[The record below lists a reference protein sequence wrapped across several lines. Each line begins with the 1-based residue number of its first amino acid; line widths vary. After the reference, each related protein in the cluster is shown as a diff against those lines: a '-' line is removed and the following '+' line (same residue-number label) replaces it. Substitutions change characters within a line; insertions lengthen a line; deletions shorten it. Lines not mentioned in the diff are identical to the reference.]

1 MRSSNIRNI
10 QLDTI
15 LTEEEWNQYCDIFDF
30 SDQQNIDFE
39 YEIRSRYMEQLLK
52 EDNSLSSNYLCLHA
66 SEFISKVRLLKL
78 HTWREKK
85 KIDKSA
91 YIELRKKISFA
102 SVIDI
107 LKYKM
112 KTIATGSILVAS
124 IGLLAGMTWELI
136 AISAAVVALWLGI
149 STPERAEAILN
160 EIKDTL
166 KSTIR
171 ECINYV
177 FKAFNK
183 DIGEVLK
190 KFPKLY
196 QIYQSINE
204 KKESISMEHVVHE
217 SIKNYEKNE
226 EIVETVKA

>member
-1 MRSSNIRNI
+1 MRSSNIHNI
-10 QLDTI
+10 HLDAI

-30 SDQQNIDFE
+30 PDQQNIDFE

-52 EDNSLSSNYLCLHA
+52 EDNSLSSNYLCLRA
-66 SEFISKVRLLKL
+66 SEFILKVRLLKL

-85 KIDKSA
+85 QIDESA
-91 YIELRKKISFA
+91 YIDLQKKISFA

-112 KTIATGSILVAS
+112 KTIATGALLTAA
-124 IGLLAGMTWELI
+124 IGLLAGMTWELV
-136 AISAAVVALWLGI
+136 AISAAAVAVWLGI
-149 STPERAEAILN
+149 SKPEKAEAILN

-166 KSTIR
+166 KSTIG

-183 DIGEVLK
+183 DIAEVLK
-190 KFPKLY
+190 NSPKLY

-204 KKESISMEHVVHE
+204 RKESISINHVANE
-217 SIKNYEKNE
+217 STRNFE
-226 EIVETVKA
+226 EIVETVNA

>member
-1 MRSSNIRNI
+1 MRSSNIHNI
-10 QLDTI
+10 QLDAI

-39 YEIRSRYMEQLLK
+39 YEIRSRYMEQLFEK
-52 EDNSLSSNYLCLHA
+52 DNSLSSNYLCLRA
-66 SEFISKVRLLKL
+66 SEFILKVRLLKL

-85 KIDKSA
+85 QIDESA
-91 YIELRKKISFA
+91 YIDWQKKISFA

-112 KTIATGSILVAS
+112 KTIATGAVLTAA
-124 IGLLAGMTWELI
+124 IGLLAGMTWELV
-136 AISAAVVALWLGI
+136 AISAAAVAVWLGI
-149 STPERAEAILN
+149 SNPEKAEAILN

-166 KSTIR
+166 KSTIG

-183 DIGEVLK
+183 NIAEVLK
-190 KFPKLY
+190 NSPKLY

-204 KKESISMEHVVHE
+204 RKESISINHVANE
-217 SIKNYEKNE
+217 STRNFE
-226 EIVETVKA
+226 EIVETVNA

>member
-1 MRSSNIRNI
+1 MRSSNIHNI
-10 QLDTI
+10 QLDAI

-30 SDQQNIDFE
+30 SDQQNIDSE

-52 EDNSLSSNYLCLHA
+52 EDNSLSSNYLCLRA
-66 SEFISKVRLLKL
+66 SEFILKVRLLKL

-85 KIDKSA
+85 QIDESA
-91 YIELRKKISFA
+91 YIDLRKKISFA

-112 KTIATGSILVAS
+112 KTIATGAVLTAA
-124 IGLLAGMTWELI
+124 IGLLAGMTWELV
-136 AISAAVVALWLGI
+136 AISAAAVAVWLGI
-149 STPERAEAILN
+149 SNPEKAEAILN

-166 KSTIR
+166 KSTIG

-183 DIGEVLK
+183 DIAEVLK
-190 KFPKLY
+190 NSPKLY

-204 KKESISMEHVVHE
+204 RKESISINHVANE
-217 SIKNYEKNE
+217 STRNFE
-226 EIVETVKA
+226 EIVETVNA

>member
-1 MRSSNIRNI
+1 MK
-10 QLDTI
+10 QL
-15 LTEEEWNQYCDIFDF
+15 
-30 SDQQNIDFE
+30 FE
-39 YEIRSRYMEQLLK
+39 K
-52 EDNSLSSNYLCLHA
+52 DNNLSSNYLCLRA
-66 SEFISKVRLLKL
+66 SEFILKARLLKL

-85 KIDKSA
+85 KIDNSA

-149 STPERAEAILN
+149 STPEKAEAILN

-204 KKESISMEHVVHE
+204 RKESISINHVANE
-217 SIKNYEKNE
+217 SIRNFK

>member
-1 MRSSNIRNI
+1 MRSSNIHNI
-10 QLDTI
+10 QLDAI

-39 YEIRSRYMEQLLK
+39 YEIRIQYMKQLFEK
-52 EDNSLSSNYLCLHA
+52 DNSLSSNYLCLRA
-66 SEFISKVRLLKL
+66 SEFILKARLLKL

-85 KIDKSA
+85 QIDESA
-91 YIELRKKISFA
+91 YIDLQKKISFA

-112 KTIATGSILVAS
+112 KTIATGAILTAA
-124 IGLLAGMTWELI
+124 IGLLAGMTWELV
-136 AISAAVVALWLGI
+136 AISAAAVAVWLGI
-149 STPERAEAILN
+149 SNPEKAEAILN

-166 KSTIR
+166 KSTIG

-183 DIGEVLK
+183 DIAEVLK
-190 KFPKLY
+190 NSPKLY
-196 QIYQSINE
+196 QIYQSIN
-204 KKESISMEHVVHE
+204 KRKESISINHVANE
-217 SIKNYEKNE
+217 STRNFE
-226 EIVETVKA
+226 EIVETVNA

>member
-1 MRSSNIRNI
+1 MRSSNIHNI
-10 QLDTI
+10 QIDTI
-15 LTEEEWNQYCDIFDF
+15 LTQEEWNQYCDIFDF

-39 YEIRSRYMEQLLK
+39 YEIRSRYMEQLFEK
-52 EDNSLSSNYLCLHA
+52 DNNLSSNYLCLCA

-78 HTWREKK
+78 HTWREKM

-102 SVIDI
+102 SVIEI

-124 IGLLAGMTWELI
+124 IGLLVGMTWELI

-149 STPERAEAILN
+149 STPEKAEAILN

-190 KFPKLY
+190 NFPKLY

-204 KKESISMEHVVHE
+204 RKESISINHVANE
-217 SIKNYEKNE
+217 SIRNFK

>member
-1 MRSSNIRNI
+1 MRSSNIHNI
-10 QLDTI
+10 QLDAI

-52 EDNSLSSNYLCLHA
+52 EDNSLSSNYLCLRA
-66 SEFISKVRLLKL
+66 SEFIAKVRLLKL

-91 YIELRKKISFA
+91 YIDLQKKISFA

-112 KTIATGSILVAS
+112 KTIATGAILTAA

-136 AISAAVVALWLGI
+136 AISAAAVAVWLGI
-149 STPERAEAILN
+149 SNPEKAEAILN

-166 KSTIR
+166 KSTIG

-183 DIGEVLK
+183 DIAEVLK
-190 KFPKLY
+190 NSPKLY
-196 QIYQSINE
+196 RIYQSIN
-204 KKESISMEHVVHE
+204 KRKESISINHVANE
-217 SIKNYEKNE
+217 SIRNFE
-226 EIVETVKA
+226 EIVETVNA

>member
-1 MRSSNIRNI
+1 MRSSNIHNI
-10 QLDTI
+10 QLDAI

-39 YEIRSRYMEQLLK
+39 YEIRIQYMKQLFEK
-52 EDNSLSSNYLCLHA
+52 DNSLSSNYLCLRA
-66 SEFISKVRLLKL
+66 SEFILKARLLKL

-85 KIDKSA
+85 QIDESA
-91 YIELRKKISFA
+91 YIDLQKKISFA

-112 KTIATGSILVAS
+112 KTIATGAVLTAA
-124 IGLLAGMTWELI
+124 IGLLAGMTWELV
-136 AISAAVVALWLGI
+136 AISAAAVAVWLGI
-149 STPERAEAILN
+149 SNPEKAEAILN

-166 KSTIR
+166 KSTIG

-183 DIGEVLK
+183 DIAEVLK
-190 KFPKLY
+190 NSPKLY
-196 QIYQSINE
+196 QIYQSIN
-204 KKESISMEHVVHE
+204 KRKESISINHVANE
-217 SIKNYEKNE
+217 STRNFE
-226 EIVETVKA
+226 EIVETVNA

>member
-1 MRSSNIRNI
+1 MRSSNIHNI
-10 QLDTI
+10 QLDAI

-39 YEIRSRYMEQLLK
+39 YEIRIQYMKQLFEK
-52 EDNSLSSNYLCLHA
+52 DNSLSSNYLCLRA
-66 SEFISKVRLLKL
+66 SEFIAKARLLKL

-85 KIDKSA
+85 QIDESA
-91 YIELRKKISFA
+91 YIDLQKKISFA

-112 KTIATGSILVAS
+112 KTIATGAVLTAA
-124 IGLLAGMTWELI
+124 IGLLAGMTWELV
-136 AISAAVVALWLGI
+136 AISAAAVAVWLGI
-149 STPERAEAILN
+149 SNPEKAEAILN

-166 KSTIR
+166 KSTIG

-204 KKESISMEHVVHE
+204 RKESISINHVADE
-217 SIKNYEKNE
+217 SIRNFE
-226 EIVETVKA
+226 EIVETINA

>member
-1 MRSSNIRNI
+1 MRSSNIHNI
-10 QLDTI
+10 QLDAI

-39 YEIRSRYMEQLLK
+39 YEIRIQYMKQLFEK
-52 EDNSLSSNYLCLHA
+52 DNSLSSNYLCLRA
-66 SEFISKVRLLKL
+66 SEFILKVRLLKL

-85 KIDKSA
+85 QIDESA
-91 YIELRKKISFA
+91 YIDLQKKISFA

-112 KTIATGSILVAS
+112 KTIATGAVLTAA
-124 IGLLAGMTWELI
+124 IGLLAGMTWELV
-136 AISAAVVALWLGI
+136 AISAAAVAVWLGI
-149 STPERAEAILN
+149 SNPEKAEAILN

-166 KSTIR
+166 KSTIG

-204 KKESISMEHVVHE
+204 RKESISINHVANE
-217 SIKNYEKNE
+217 STRNFE
-226 EIVETVKA
+226 EIVETVNA

>member
-1 MRSSNIRNI
+1 MRSSNIHNI
-10 QLDTI
+10 QLDAI

-30 SDQQNIDFE
+30 PDQQNIDFE

-52 EDNSLSSNYLCLHA
+52 EDNRLSSNYLCLRA
-66 SEFISKVRLLKL
+66 SEFILKVRLLKL

-85 KIDKSA
+85 QIDESA
-91 YIELRKKISFA
+91 YIDLQKKISFA

-112 KTIATGSILVAS
+112 KTIATGALLTAA
-124 IGLLAGMTWELI
+124 IGLLAGMTWELV
-136 AISAAVVALWLGI
+136 AISAAAVAVWLGI
-149 STPERAEAILN
+149 SKPEKAEAILN

-166 KSTIR
+166 KSTIG

-183 DIGEVLK
+183 DIAEVLK
-190 KFPKLY
+190 NSPKLY

-204 KKESISMEHVVHE
+204 RKESISINHVANE
-217 SIKNYEKNE
+217 STRNFE
-226 EIVETVKA
+226 EIVETVNA

>member
-1 MRSSNIRNI
+1 MRSSNIHNI
-10 QLDTI
+10 QLDAI
-15 LTEEEWNQYCDIFDF
+15 LKEEEWNQYCDIFDF

-52 EDNSLSSNYLCLHA
+52 EDNSLSSNYLCLRA
-66 SEFISKVRLLKL
+66 SEFILKARLLKL

-85 KIDKSA
+85 QIDESA
-91 YIELRKKISFA
+91 YIDLQKKISFA

-112 KTIATGSILVAS
+112 KTIATGAILTAA
-124 IGLLAGMTWELI
+124 IGLLAGMTWELV
-136 AISAAVVALWLGI
+136 AISAAAVAVWLGI
-149 STPERAEAILN
+149 SNPEKAEAILN

-166 KSTIR
+166 KSTIG

-204 KKESISMEHVVHE
+204 RKESISINHVANE
-217 SIKNYEKNE
+217 STRNFE
-226 EIVETVKA
+226 EIVETVNA

>member
-1 MRSSNIRNI
+1 MRSSNIHNI
-10 QLDTI
+10 QLDAI

-30 SDQQNIDFE
+30 PDQQNIDFE

-52 EDNSLSSNYLCLHA
+52 EDNSLSSNYLCLRA
-66 SEFISKVRLLKL
+66 SEFILKVRLLKL

-85 KIDKSA
+85 QIDESA
-91 YIELRKKISFA
+91 YIDLQKKISFA

-112 KTIATGSILVAS
+112 KTIATGAVLTAA
-124 IGLLAGMTWELI
+124 IGLLVGMTWELV
-136 AISAAVVALWLGI
+136 AISAAAVAVWLGI
-149 STPERAEAILN
+149 SNPEKAEAILN

-166 KSTIR
+166 KSTIG

-204 KKESISMEHVVHE
+204 RKESISINHVANE
-217 SIKNYEKNE
+217 STRNFE
-226 EIVETVKA
+226 EIVETINA